1 MYIPLTI
8 FSGFTVLISI
18 IMLGS
23 INKKVGL
30 MPTTL
35 VNFSAGTIGSILILL
50 FIHEFNIEIL
60 KDVPIYLYSGSVVVI
75 AITMLNGTIINKIPA
90 VYTTMLVFIG
100 QLAAGMIID
109 YFRFNKFST
118 GDFIGGIVVLIGLLY
133 NSRIPDLDTAKIDVS
148 VS

>member
-30 MPTTL
+30 LPTTL
-35 VNFSAGTIGSILILL
+35 INFATGTIGSILIIL
-50 FIHEFNIEIL
+50 FVHEFNLEIL
-60 KDVPIYLYSGSVVVI
+60 QNVPFYLYFGSVVVI

-100 QLAAGMIID
+100 QLSAGIIID
-109 YFRFNKFST
+109 YYRFNKFSL

-133 NSRIPDLDTAKIDVS
+133 NNRISILDKTKLDIQ
-148 VS
+148 